1 MRTRRPRPALATRSA
16 FAGFRFP
23 PDVIV
28 LAVRWYLRFGLS
40 YHDVEELLAER
51 GAEVDHVTVYRWVL
65 RFTPLLAEAARP
77 CRHAVGDRWFVDETY
92 VKVAGRWRYVYRAI
106 DQFGQVIDVFVS
118 RRRDANAA
126 RRFFEQAIGTVKVI
140 PVEVITDRAATYP
153 IVLDELLPAP
163 WHRTERYAN
172 NRVEADHGR
181 LKSRLRPMCG
191 FKQDHSAKVVI
202 AGHAFVQNL
211 RRGHFELAVEEP
223 VNRRVAVALDEL
235 AMAI

>member
-1 MRTRRPRPALATRSA
+1 LGACTGVIRTSA
-16 FAGFRFP
+16 P
-23 PDVIV
+23 
-28 LAVRWYLRFGLS
+28 S
-40 YHDVEELLAER
+40 EELLAER

-153 IVLDELLPAP
+153 IVLDELVPAP

-181 LKSRLRPMCG
+181 LKARLGPMQG
-191 FKQDHSAKVVI
+191 LKQERSTSIVI

-211 RRGHFELAVEEP
+211 RRGHYELAVDEP
-223 VNRRVAVALDEL
+223 VARRVAVAFSEL
-235 AMAI
+235 ALAI